1 MENMLTDPD
10 LSLVESGN
18 LKVIIGL
25 PSDKFI
31 SFMISKNEVCGFLI

>member
-10 LSLVESGN
+10 LSLVQSGN
-18 LKVIIGL
+18 LKVIMGL

-31 SFMISKNEVCGFLI
+31 SLTISKNEGCGFLI